1 MEDSTRRPSG
11 PETYA
16 ALFEQSPDVVMGN
29 PLIYAILC
37 DALHQ
42 GIERFYESREEV
54 FRQAKDAEAEGKI
67 SFIKPELMKST
78 IEDCHDLLSIAKS
91 VADGKY
97 PEEKASVVTVRD
109 SSYAWRDEE
118 QVRIDFRNLLRI
130 RQDSDLPPS
139 NGKIQIEQH

>member
-1 MEDSTRRPSG
+1 MEDSISRPSG
-11 PETYA
+11 PQAYA

-29 PLIYAILC
+29 PLIFAILC

-42 GIERFYESREEV
+42 GIERFYESREEA

-67 SFIKPELMKST
+67 HFVKPELMKKT
-78 IEDCHDLLSIAKS
+78 IEDCYALLNIAKN

-97 PEEKASVVTVRD
+97 PKSKAHVVK
-109 SSYAWRDEE
+109 DEDGNE
-118 QVRIDFRNLLRI
+118 QLIIDFRTLLKEYMT
-130 RQDSDLPPS
+130 DFGSDA